1 MCKSHIMATGY
12 DSDDYSFIDSVD
24 EYKCAICHCVTK
36 EPTLTSCCGN
46 HYCQSCIDRVLQQGR
61 PCPLCST
68 SGFEVFLDKKQKRR
82 ILSLKVHCTL
92 KSQGCEWTGDLG
104 DLGTHIDHTY
114 GSCGYVRIECSQ
126 CSRRIQRRKLDWH
139 KERDCP
145 KRPWK
150 CNHCEHGTTFDKQR
164 DHVSVCTRFPVPC
177 PNSCQRERIERGQLD
192 SHLKQCPLQVVDC
205 EFKPHGCCTRVMR
218 KDMQKHLDDN
228 IQQHLL
234 LSNRHLT
241 KEVALLKKRVEAIE
255 TISLVVPVTFTIHRC
270 HSVLQSDEIILVY
283 QQPFLTHAHGYRLQ
297 FYCLVKEGKLSFT
310 LGYQDDD
317 MVSVGLSFPKH
328 LTLLVMVQNQT
339 RNGNNL
345 RLRGE
350 FELKSDEV
358 VRISIPTVR
367 ASELLHASTYGI
379 QYVVNDTLCCTF
391 DTELS

>member
-1 MCKSHIMATGY
+1 
-12 DSDDYSFIDSVD
+12 
-24 EYKCAICHCVTK
+24 
-36 EPTLTSCCGN
+36 
-46 HYCQSCIDRVLQQGR
+46 
-61 PCPLCST
+61 
-68 SGFEVFLDKKQKRR
+68 
-82 ILSLKVHCTL
+82 
-92 KSQGCEWTGDLG
+92 
-104 DLGTHIDHTY
+104 
-114 GSCGYVRIECSQ
+114 
-126 CSRRIQRRKLDWH
+126 
-139 KERDCP
+139 
-145 KRPWK
+145 
-150 CNHCEHGTTFDKQR
+150 
-164 DHVSVCTRFPVPC
+164 
-177 PNSCQRERIERGQLD
+177 
-192 SHLKQCPLQVVDC
+192 
-205 EFKPHGCCTRVMR
+205 
-218 KDMQKHLDDN
+218 MQKHLDDN

-234 LSNRHLT
+234 FSNRHLT
-241 KEVALLKKRVEAIE
+241 KEVSLLKKRVEAIE

-350 FELKSDEV
+350 FELKRDEV

-367 ASELLHASTYGI
+367 ANELLHASTYGI